1 MLIKN
6 ATLLSLAGSTVE
18 RADLRIERGLI
29 TAKGKK
35 LKAAVGEKTL
45 DLSGKYIMPGIVCGH
60 THLYSAL
67 ARGMPSPKK
76 TPRNFYEILKYVWW
90 TLDRALDDEAVYYS
104 TLVGLLDAVRCG
116 TTTLIDHHASPNFI
130 RGSLGVMGEAFAKV
144 GPRGVLCYEVTDR
157 NGMRGAKLGLEEN
170 ETWVAKNRGPMLG
183 GLIGAHASFTL
194 SNESLWACG
203 ELAEGLKSGVHI
215 HVAEDPC
222 DQADCTKK
230 YGIPLIDRLAEAGV
244 LGPKTILGHGT
255 HLDETSLAVAKD
267 AGCSFAHNPR
277 SNMNNAVGYA
287 PVHQMGKRVA
297 LGTDG
302 IGGDMFEEV
311 KFAWFKARDAEN
323 GLGVGDVVGFLTRA
337 QNLASTLL
345 NTRLGVLDIG
355 YAADLVVLDYPTPTP
370 VTPQNLYGHLLY
382 GMSSQSITDVMV
394 NGRWVVKN
402 RRVVGVDEDK
412 IRTEAQ
418 RVAKKVWQRFQE
430 LPGKRLIRFSPR
442 SSHRSRGSSQCS
454 RR

>member
-1 MLIKN
+1 
-6 ATLLSLAGSTVE
+6 
-18 RADLRIERGLI
+18 
-29 TAKGKK
+29 
-35 LKAAVGEKTL
+35 
-45 DLSGKYIMPGIVCGH
+45 MPGMVCGH

-104 TLVGLLDAVRCG
+104 TLVGLLDAARCG

-144 GPRGVLCYEVTDR
+144 GLRGVLCYEVTDR

-230 YGIPLIDRLAEAGV
+230 YGMPLIDRLAEAGV

-255 HLDETSLAVAKD
+255 HLDETSLEVAKS
-267 AGCSFAHNPR
+267 ARCWFAHNPR
-277 SNMNNAVGYA
+277 SNMNNGVGYA
-287 PVHQMGKRVA
+287 PVQQMGKRVA

-302 IGGDMFEEV
+302 IGADMFEEA
-311 KFAWFKARDAEN
+311 KFAWFKARDARN
-323 GLGVGDVVGFLTRA
+323 GLGHRRHRRISHRSAGSGIH
-337 QNLASTLL
+337 ASQ
-345 NTRLGVLDIG
+345 
-355 YAADLVVLDYPTPTP
+355 YAARILGCRLRGGPGSAGLSDAHA
-370 VTPQNLYGHLLY
+370 GH
-382 GMSSQSITDVMV
+382 
-394 NGRWVVKN
+394 
-402 RRVVGVDEDK
+402 
-412 IRTEAQ
+412 A
-418 RVAKKVWQRFQE
+418 AK
-430 LPGKRLIRFSPR
+430 SPR
-442 SSHRSRGSSQCS
+442 SSHLRYVIAIRDRRDGEWTLGREESARRWRG
-454 RR
+454 

>member
-6 ATLLSLAGSTVE
+6 ATLLSFANSTVE
-18 RADLRIERGLI
+18 RADLRIEQGVI
-29 TAKGKK
+29 TAKAMK
-35 LKAAVGEKTL
+35 LKATAGEKTL
-45 DLSGKYIMPGIVCGH
+45 DLSGKYVTPGMVCGH

-67 ARGMPSPKK
+67 ARGMPA
-76 TPRNFYEILKYVWW
+76 PRKAPRDFHEILKYVWW

-104 TLVGLLDAVRCG
+104 TLVGALDAVRCG

-130 RGSLGVMGEAFAKV
+130 RGSLGTMAEAFEKV
-144 GPRGVLCYEVTDR
+144 GLRGVLCYEVTDR

-194 SNESLWACG
+194 SSESLWACA

-230 YGIPLIDRLAEAGV
+230 YGIPLVDRLAEAGV
-244 LGPKTILGHGT
+244 LGPRTILGHGT
-255 HLDETSLAVAKD
+255 HLDKVSLDLAKD
-267 AGCSFAHNPR
+267 AGCWFAHNPR
-277 SNMNNAVGYA
+277 SNMNNAVGYS

-302 IGGDMFEEV
+302 IGADMFEEV
-311 KFAWFKARDAEN
+311 KFAWFKARDAKN
-323 GLGVGDVVGFLTRA
+323 GLGISDVVGFLTGA
-337 QNLASTLL
+337 QSLASMLL
-345 NTRLGVLDIG
+345 NTQLGVLKVG
-355 YAADLVVLDYPTPTP
+355 SAADLTVLDYPTPTP

-382 GMSSQSITDVMV
+382 GMSSQFVTDVMV

-402 RRVVGVDEDK
+402 RGVVGVDEEK
-412 IRTEAQ
+412 IRAEAR
-418 RVAKKVWQRFQE
+418 RVAAKVWRRFQQ
-430 LPGKRLIRFSPR
+430 LPAKG
-442 SSHRSRGSSQCS
+442 
-454 RR
+454 